1 MGGDRIDFFISHAG
15 ADRAW
20 AEWVAWQLVDAGYSV
35 ELDVWDWAAGRNF
48 VTAMSDAM
56 DRADRVVALFSRAYF
71 ERERYTAVEW
81 SSSMVQVPGMEQDR
95 LVPIRIEE
103 VPSGTVPVVLRP
115 LVSRDLFAVTE
126 EVARQNLLAAVT
138 GQGRP
143 VSRPSFPGRPEPPG
157 SNGTGPRLPG
167 TLPSVWGNVPA
178 RNPAF
183 TGRDQM
189 LIDVRERLLGGN
201 RTVVQA
207 LHGMGG
213 VGKTQLAAEYAHRF
227 SGGYDLVWWITAE
240 NASLVGE
247 QFAEMA
253 DAMGCARP
261 GAGLAAMRRAV
272 LTMLRQQDRWLLVFD
287 NAEDP
292 GELAQWLPGGHGHVL
307 ITSRV
312 TRWAGIAVPVEVDV
326 LARAE
331 SMAILLNQAAWL
343 SATDA
348 QKVARAL
355 GDLPLAIAQ
364 AAGFMAD
371 TGISAA
377 EYLELLAVRAAEIL
391 DQGRPVHH
399 PQSLTAVTQ
408 VAFDKLRR
416 ESPAAARLGELC
428 AFLAPEPVP
437 AEWFPRATA
446 HLPAPL
452 DGQSVNPVGWR
463 QVLTLLGRYALARID
478 GQGLQMHRLTQAIV
492 RSQMPEAGAATARAR
507 VEAIL
512 TANHPGNPRAPQR
525 WPKWARLLPHL
536 LILEPTSDAKG
547 GLYELAC
554 DAAEYLTWRGDARSG
569 YDLSHGLYQQR
580 RAQHGPDDPLTLK
593 AAAALA
599 LAMRKTGRYGET
611 VPLDDSFGLQ
621 ETRELE
627 EDTLVRRRRV
637 LGPDHPDTLW
647 SASSLATSL
656 RALGEAAAARDLD
669 QDTLSRSRRVLG
681 EDHPS
686 TLWFANGLAADL
698 RALGELEAARDLDQD
713 TLARRR
719 RVLGEDYPDT
729 LWSAFN
735 LAKDLR
741 ALGDLQAA
749 RDLDQDT
756 LARRRRVLGED
767 HPDTLLSAAIL
778 RAPEADQDGPPS

>member
-1 MGGDRIDFFISHAG
+1 MRGDRVDFFVSHAG

-20 AEWVAWQLVDAGYSV
+20 AEWVAWQLTDAGYSV

-48 VTAMSDAM
+48 VAAMSDAL
-56 DRADRVVALFSRAYF
+56 DRADRIVALFSAAYF
-71 ERERYTAVEW
+71 ERERYTALEW
-81 SSSMVQVPGMEQDR
+81 ASSVVQVSGMGQGR
-95 LVPIRIEE
+95 LVPVRVED
-103 VPSGTVPVVLRP
+103 VPSGKVPAVLRP
-115 LVSRDLFAVTE
+115 LVSRDLFGLAE
-126 EVARQNLLAAVT
+126 EAARGNLLAAVA
-138 GQGRP
+138 GP
-143 VSRPSFPGRPEPPG
+143 SRPASRPPFPGLPDHLGRLD
-157 SNGTGPRLPG
+157 GTGPRLPG
-167 TLPSVWGNVPA
+167 TMPAAWGNVPA

-189 LIDVRERLLGGN
+189 LVDVRERLLGGN

-240 NASLVGE
+240 NSSLIGE

-253 DAMGCARP
+253 DVLGCARP

-272 LTMLRQQDRWLLVFD
+272 LAMLRQRDRWLLVFD

-292 GELAQWLPGGHGHVL
+292 EELAQWLPGGSGHVL
-307 ITSRV
+307 ITSRAA
-312 TRWAGIAVPVEVDV
+312 RWAGIAVPVEVDV

-331 SMAILLNQAAWL
+331 SMAILLKQVVSL
-343 SATDA
+343 SAVDA
-348 QKVARAL
+348 EKVASAL

-371 TGISAA
+371 TGIPAA
-377 EYLELLAVRAAEIL
+377 EYLGLLAVRAEGIL
-391 DQGRPVHH
+391 DHGRPALY
-399 PQSLTAVTQ
+399 PESLAAVTQ
-408 VAFDKLRR
+408 FAFDKLLG
-416 ESPAAARLGELC
+416 ENPAAARLAELC
-428 AFLAPEPVP
+428 AYLAPEPVP
-437 AEWFPRATA
+437 AEWFPPATA

-452 DGQSVNPVGWR
+452 DGQSADPVGWR
-463 QVLTLLGRYALARID
+463 QVLAVLGRYALARID
-478 GQGLQMHRLTQAIV
+478 GQGLQMHRLTQAIL
-492 RSQMPEAGAATARAR
+492 RSHMPHAEAADTRARAG
-507 VEAIL
+507 AIL
-512 TANHPGNPRAPQR
+512 TANHPGDPRAPQC
-525 WPKWARLLPHL
+525 WPRWARLLPHL
-536 LILEPTSDAKG
+536 LILEPAADASGK
-547 GLYELAC
+547 LCELAC
-554 DAAEYLTWRGDARSG
+554 DAAEYLTWRGDARGG
-569 YDLSHGLYQQR
+569 YALARSLFRQR
-580 RAQHGPDDPLTLK
+580 REHHGADDPLTLK
-593 AAAALA
+593 AAATLA
-599 LAMRKTGRYGET
+599 LTMRKTGRYGET
-611 VPLDDSFGLQ
+611 GPMDETFGPK

-627 EDTLVRRRRV
+627 DDTLARRRLV

-698 RALGELEAARDLDQD
+698 RALGQAQAARDLDQD
-713 TLARRR
+713 TMARRR
-719 RVLGEDYPDT
+719 RVLGEDHPDA

-741 ALGDLQAA
+741 ELGDPQAA

-767 HPDTLLSAAIL
+767 HPDTLRSAAIVH
-778 RAPEADQDGPPS
+778 APQPHHDDR